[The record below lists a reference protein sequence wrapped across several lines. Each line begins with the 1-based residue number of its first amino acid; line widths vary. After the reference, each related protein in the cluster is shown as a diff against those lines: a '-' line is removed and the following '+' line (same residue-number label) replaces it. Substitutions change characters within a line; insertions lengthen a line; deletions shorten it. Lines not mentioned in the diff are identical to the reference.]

1 VNKNRQPKES
11 ESEDDNLDSIRVLLS
26 KFQSVME
33 RMNKAENMDESELE
47 ELEDMSSALQSI
59 QSQFS
64 QLLSKEESDQ

>member
-1 VNKNRQPKES
+1 MNKNRHFKES
-11 ESEDDNLDSIRVLLS
+11 ESEDNNLDSIRTLLS

-33 RMNKAENMDESELE
+33 RINKAENMDESELE